1 MKKQYDF
8 TQGNILKHFFFFSW
22 PILLA
27 NLLQTSY
34 QLIDSLWV
42 GNLLGTSALGAVGVS
57 GTILFTVLAFI
68 IGLNNAALT
77 ILSQQKGRDDAE
89 GLKRYLNAFV
99 VLMTAISLV
108 LGFIGFFFAEHLLNL
123 LGTPDSMLHDAK
135 VYLQINFL
143 GILFLFG
150 YNFISTVMRAM
161 GDSNTPL
168 RFVTIAVLMNTVLD
182 PLFISGFDWGIHGA
196 GIATVVSQ
204 GTAFLYGFIY
214 LNRNRLA
221 PFTKPTL
228 PSWQEVKLILNL
240 GIPSGL
246 QSSVISAGSA
256 AIMSVV
262 TSFGGAVVAGY
273 TAAQRIDSLIML
285 PAQSLSVAVTSM
297 AGQNIGIK
305 NWKRVDKIA
314 KYGVT
319 INFAIMLS
327 IGILVLI
334 FGEYGVKLFIQ
345 DGAAVDYG
353 RRYIAV
359 IALCYPFLGINFI
372 LNGIVR
378 AAGAMYQV
386 LVLNIISFWVL
397 RFPLTS
403 LFSSFSGEIG
413 IAYGMGLS
421 YMISSVIAFS
431 YFRFGKYREKNLFK

>member
-150 YNFISTVMRAM
+150 YNFISTIMRAM

-182 PLFISGFDWGIHGA
+182 PLFISGFNWGIHGA

-221 PFTKPTL
+221 PFTQPTL

-246 QSSVISAGSA
+246 QTSVISAGSA

-314 KYGVT
+314 KYGVA

>member
-182 PLFISGFDWGIHGA
+182 PLFISGFNWGIHGA

>member
-182 PLFISGFDWGIHGA
+182 PLFISGFNWGIHGA

-221 PFTKPTL
+221 PFTQPTL

-386 LVLNIISFWVL
+386 LVLNIISFWIL

>member
-182 PLFISGFDWGIHGA
+182 PLFISGFNWGIHGA

-386 LVLNIISFWVL
+386 LVLNIISFWIL

>member
-123 LGTPDSMLHDAK
+123 LGTPDSMLHDAR

-246 QSSVISAGSA
+246 QTSVISAGSA

-262 TSFGGAVVAGY
+262 TSFSGAVVAGY

>member
-150 YNFISTVMRAM
+150 YNFISTIMRAM

-182 PLFISGFDWGIHGA
+182 PLFISGFNWGIHGA

-221 PFTKPTL
+221 PFTQPTL

-246 QSSVISAGSA
+246 QTSVISAGSA

-386 LVLNIISFWVL
+386 LVLNIISFWIL